1 MASVAQQQPKPAEPS
16 SAGEVL
22 RNSWIQSRNSKPPL
36 FRHQQMMLRASEPNY
51 SASQNNSLTI
61 SHDNNH
67 SANEVVL
74 QQVREDE
81 QSVRESRDN
90 HQAESSE
97 RKNPLAY
104 LLASVNASV
113 DTTNQANNLARAAQ
127 PATINVSIADQGSNM
142 SGSNVRMRNSIF
154 NET

>member
-1 MASVAQQQPKPAEPS
+1 MTSALQQPKPAEPS
-16 SAGEVL
+16 SGGEVL

-67 SANEVVL
+67 SAAEVVL

-81 QSVRESRDN
+81 HSVRQSRDN
-90 HQAESSE
+90 QPGESSE

-113 DTTNQANNLARAAQ
+113 DTTNQANVVRAAQ
-127 PATINVSIADQGSNM
+127 PAAETLT
-142 SGSNVRMRNSIF
+142 MRD
-154 NET
+154 